1 MKCVCEVYYSSHC
14 ILVELQ
20 ALLLVCWFKLELRNE
35 RTAYYS
41 RVELELERGYLWVCL
56 TLTDIHTPIHTWV
69 NCVSS

>member
-1 MKCVCEVYYSSHC
+1 MWNYSSTTPSRPAEGEIYRTDIGCLCNEMKHVCKVDYSSHC

-41 RVELELERGYLWVCL
+41 R
-56 TLTDIHTPIHTWV
+56 
-69 NCVSS
+69 